1 MMEIEPIM
9 VKDGNIN
16 VHLLFTILTISMSH
30 YDYHNQV
37 VFVILVKIQAL
48 NSSLKLD
55 LEKQVPR
62 NKKREI
68 QTLTTLTTL

>member
-62 NKKREI
+62 KKKEKFR
-68 QTLTTLTTL
+68 L